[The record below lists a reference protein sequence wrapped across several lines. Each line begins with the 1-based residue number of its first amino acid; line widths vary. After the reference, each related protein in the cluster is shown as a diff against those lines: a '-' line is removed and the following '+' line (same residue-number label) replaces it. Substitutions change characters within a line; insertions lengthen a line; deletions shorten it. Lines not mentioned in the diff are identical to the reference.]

1 MRAQFVMSE
10 IGVGLRRNL
19 TMTFAV
25 IISVALSL
33 ALFGGSLLMS
43 EQVSRMKGFWYDK
56 ANVSIYLCNKQ
67 DAQEAGEAAAK
78 PDGSGGGA
86 GGVATCRKGAVTD
99 EQKKQ
104 IESELKQM
112 TLVKSVA
119 YESAD
124 EAYKHYQEQYGHTAL
139 ASSITPDQM
148 QESFRVKLKNPE
160 KYKVVT
166 SAFAGRDGIHTVDD
180 QRQAIDDLFRILNY
194 LNYAALGIMLIMLIV
209 ALLLIVNTVRVS
221 AFSRRRETGIMRLV
235 GASSF
240 YIQVPFIMEAA
251 FAGLIGALFACA
263 MLVSGQYFVIDH
275 GVGLRDKIQ
284 LIDFMGWGSVLAKLP
299 YVLFIGLLMPSLA
312 AFVALRKYLKV

>member
-33 ALFGGSLLMS
+33 ALFGGSLLMRD
-43 EQVSRMKGFWYDK
+43 QVSKMKGYWYDK
-56 ANVSIYLCNKQ
+56 VNVSIYLCNKN
-67 DAQEAGEAAAK
+67 DAEGT
-78 PDGSGGGA
+78 GGA
-86 GGVATCRKGAVTD
+86 SCSKGAVTP
-99 EQKKQ
+99 EQKQ
-104 IESELKQM
+104 ALETELKGM
-112 TLVKSVA
+112 DLVEAVT

-124 EAYKHYQEQYGHTAL
+124 EAYKHYKEQFGHTAL
-139 ASSITPDQM
+139 AASITPDQM
-148 QESFRVKLKNPE
+148 QESFRVKLKQPE
-160 KYKVVT
+160 KYKVITT
-166 SAFAGRDGIHTVDD
+166 SFAGRDGVQSVADQSTVLDN
-180 QRQAIDDLFRILNY
+180 LFRLLGY
-194 LNYAALGIMLIMLIV
+194 LNWAALGIMLIMLVV

-251 FAGLIGALFACA
+251 FAGLIGAVFACG
-263 MLVSGQYFVIDH
+263 MLGAGQYFVIDH
-275 GVGLRDKIQ
+275 GASLREKME
-284 LIDFMGWGSVLAKLP
+284 LINFIGWDSVLTKLP
-299 YVLFIGLLMPSLA
+299 LVLVIGVLMPSLA

>member
-33 ALFGGSLLMS
+33 ALFGGSLLMRD
-43 EQVSRMKGFWYDK
+43 QVSQMKGYWYDK
-56 ANVSIYLCNKQ
+56 VNVTIYLCNKN
-67 DAQEAGEAAAK
+67 DAEDSAK
-78 PDGSGGGA
+78 GGA
-86 GGVATCRKGAVTD
+86 GGSGSGAGAGALCSKGAVTT
-99 EQKKQ
+99 EQKQ
-104 IESELKQM
+104 QVEGELKKLDIVE
-112 TLVKSVA
+112 TVR

-124 EAYKHYQEQYGHTAL
+124 EAYKHYKEQYGHTAL
-139 ASSITPDQM
+139 ASTITPDQM
-148 QESFRVKLKNPE
+148 QESFRVKLKDPE
-160 KYKVVT
+160 KYKVIT
-166 SAFAGRDGIHTVDD
+166 SAFAGRDGVHSVQD
-180 QRQAIDDLFRILNY
+180 QRSYLDNLFRMLNY

-251 FAGLIGALFACA
+251 FAGLIGAVLACG
-263 MLVSGQYFVIDH
+263 MLGAGQYFVIDH
-275 GVGLRDKIQ
+275 GATLRTKME
-284 LIDFMGWGSVLAKLP
+284 LINFIGWDSVLTKLP
-299 YVLFIGLLMPSLA
+299 LVLVIGVLMPSLA
-312 AFVALRKYLKV
+312 AFIALRKYLKV

>member
-67 DAQEAGEAAAK
+67 DAQEASEAAAK

-112 TLVKSVA
+112 SLVKSVA

-299 YVLFIGLLMPSLA
+299 YVLFIGLLMPSMA
-312 AFVALRKYLKV
+312 AFIALRKYLKV